1 MTCVRSRFRFLSLLV
16 TLAVAAACG
25 RAPVP
30 SATANGGA
38 EANAPVLDAAQQAEA
53 QRTVI
58 LFLGDSLTA
67 GLGLTLAQA
76 YPNRVLEL
84 FANEGYDQV
93 DVQNAGVSGDTTAGG
108 LRRVE
113 SLLAPNVKIVVVAL
127 GGNDA
132 LRGSSVAQTRANLEA
147 IVDLLLQHGR
157 AVLLAGMEAPTNLGG
172 DYQQAFHDAF
182 VGLLQAHRGGITF
195 MPFLLEGVAGDPSL
209 NQADGIHPNDAGAR
223 IIAQHMYPLLR
234 DMVDQLPVVGG

>member
-1 MTCVRSRFRFLSLLV
+1 MTCVRVPIVSLLV
-16 TLAVAAACG
+16 SLALAAGCG
-25 RAPVP
+25 RAPASSSRPNAAAV
-30 SATANGGA
+30 S
-38 EANAPVLDAAQQAEA
+38 APVLDPEQQAEA
-53 QRTVI
+53 RKTVI

-67 GLGLTLAQA
+67 GLGLTLEQA
-76 YPNRVLEL
+76 YPNRIRDL
-84 FANEGYDQV
+84 FAGEGYDEV

-132 LRGSSVAQTRANLEA
+132 LRGLDVTQTRANLAA
-147 IVDLLLQHGR
+147 IIELLLQHNR

-172 DYQQAFHDAF
+172 DYQTGFHDAF
-182 VGLLQAHRGGITF
+182 VSLVQTYRGRITY
-195 MPFLLEGVAGDPSL
+195 MPFLLEGVAANPSL

-223 IIAQHMYPLLR
+223 VVAEHMYPLLR

>member
-1 MTCVRSRFRFLSLLV
+1 MTCVRSRFRSLSLLV

-25 RAPVP
+25 RAPAS
-30 SATANGGA
+30 SAPANGGA
-38 EANAPVLDAAQQAEA
+38 AANAPVLDAEQQAEA
-53 QRTVI
+53 RKTVI

-76 YPNRVLEL
+76 YPNRVLDL
-84 FANEGYDQV
+84 FAGEGYDEV

-108 LRRVE
+108 LRRAE

-132 LRGSSVAQTRANLEA
+132 LRGLSVAQTRANLEA
-147 IVDLLLQHGR
+147 IIDLLLQHGR

-172 DYQQAFHDAF
+172 DYQQGFHDAF
-182 VGLLQAHRGGITF
+182 VGLLQTFRGRITF